1 MYQIF
6 MFEMELK
13 KISENEWEIPKSKGM
28 KVPAKIFAS
37 EKLMQK
43 IKQDRT
49 LMQAANVAHLQGIQK
64 YSFVMSDAHE
74 GLVD

>member
-1 MYQIF
+1 
-6 MFEMELK
+6 MELK
-13 KISENEWEIPKSKGM
+13 KISESEWEIPKSGGM

-64 YSFVMSDAHE
+64 FSYVMPDAHE
-74 GLVD
+74 GSVISKC

>member
-1 MYQIF
+1 
-6 MFEMELK
+6 MELK

-43 IKQDRT
+43 IKQDHT
-49 LMQAANVAHLQGIQK
+49 LQQAENVAHLQGIQK
-64 YSFVMSDAHE
+64 FSYVMPDAHE
-74 GLVD
+74 GLAASDC